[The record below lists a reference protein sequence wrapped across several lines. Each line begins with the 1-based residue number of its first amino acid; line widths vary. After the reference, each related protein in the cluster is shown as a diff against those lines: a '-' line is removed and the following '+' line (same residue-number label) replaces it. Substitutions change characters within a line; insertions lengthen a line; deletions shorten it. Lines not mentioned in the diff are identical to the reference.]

1 MTKIPYANENRSKFI
16 PLIKDQLVD
25 FNGNIEISIKDIKGR
40 GYPGKFLIDISPND
54 DFFVVADFQNKDK
67 TRFPQRIKAT
77 ATALKLLGHEGRYN
91 VSHKNGVITIERG
104 LKNLRLNGKYSRE
117 DIHAVFSPE
126 TKFTPSAGTWGLHG
140 IIPIPN
146 RENDFV
152 FIVTYGQ
159 SVGMHTFDEGITTDG
174 VLSWQSQP
182 SNKLSDLRISKLINH
197 DEIND
202 NIYLF
207 LREEEGL
214 DYEYLGK
221 LKYLSHD
228 KEREMPVYF
237 Q

>member
-1 MTKIPYANENRSKFI
+1 M
-16 PLIKDQLVD
+16 
-25 FNGNIEISIKDIKGR
+25 
-40 GYPGKFLIDISPND
+40 
-54 DFFVVADFQNKDK
+54 
-67 TRFPQRIKAT
+67 
-77 ATALKLLGHEGRYN
+77 
-91 VSHKNGVITIERG
+91 
-104 LKNLRLNGKYSRE
+104 
-117 DIHAVFSPE
+117 FSPE

-237 Q
+237 QWQLLDWHKNIEGQNVRNNSSEEESLPLGILEPTTNKPTKKTIGTTVEKF